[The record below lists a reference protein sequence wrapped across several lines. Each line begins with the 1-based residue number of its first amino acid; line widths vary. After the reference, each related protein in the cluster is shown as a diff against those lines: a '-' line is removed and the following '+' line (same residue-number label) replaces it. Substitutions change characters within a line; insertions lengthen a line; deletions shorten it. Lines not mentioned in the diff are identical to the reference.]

1 MKNSQTKHSHKFWPT
16 VIATGIIV
24 LLTVYFLFPIFWQII
39 ATSKTSNELATTN
52 GLLPSIPP
60 NTWENIKALFAA
72 EGGVYPRWFVNSLI
86 YSGIGGALS
95 TLLSGIAGYVLAFLK
110 FKGRTLV
117 TVVILIGT
125 LVPATVLAFPLYL
138 LLAKMNLIDTYWAF
152 LLPSLVSPLAVFLSI
167 MFAQQSIPYEVI
179 EAARIDGMGEIRIAF
194 GIGLPLMSTGLVT
207 VLLLQVIA
215 IWNNFFLPLMVL
227 TSSDL
232 YPATLGLYMWNSRV
246 TQSPDYQVLVLVGAL
261 IACIPLV
268 ILFLALQRQ
277 LKAGLTAGAVKA

>member
-1 MKNSQTKHSHKFWPT
+1 MMNTQAKRSHKFWPT
-16 VIATGIIV
+16 VIATGIVV
-24 LLTVYFLFPIFWQII
+24 LLTVYFLFPIYWQFI

-60 NTWENIKALFAA
+60 NTWGNLKALFTA

-86 YSGIGGALS
+86 YSGVGGVLC
-95 TLLSGIAGYVLAFLK
+95 TLISGITGYVLAFLK
-110 FKGRTLV
+110 FRGRTLV
-117 TVVILIGT
+117 TVIILIGT

-138 LLAKMNLIDTYWAF
+138 LLAKMHLIDTYWAF
-152 LLPSLVSPLAVFLSI
+152 LLPSLVSPLAVFLSR

-194 GIGLPLMSTGLVT
+194 GMGLRLMGTGLVT

-246 TQSPDYQVLVLVGAL
+246 TQAPDYQVLVLVGAL

-268 ILFLALQRQ
+268 ILFLSLQRY